1 MFKKLK
7 FIHFV
12 MVPVALNVSRF
23 SLPCKVSRRN
33 VTIAITGAAR
43 AKIKRC
49 LLKKMFYV
57 IVSDCF

>member
-1 MFKKLK
+1 
-7 FIHFV
+7 

-23 SLPCKVSRRN
+23 SLPCRVSRRN

-49 LLKKMFYV
+49 LLKKMFDM